1 MIEARDLTK
10 IYAGKAAVDHL
21 TFTVE
26 PGQVT
31 GFLGPNGAG
40 KSTTM
45 RLILGLDRP
54 QSGIALINGRRYR
67 DLKDPLRTVGAL
79 LEAKTVHPGRSAR
92 NHLLFLAQTQGL
104 PARRVEEVLALV
116 GLQDVADKRAGGFSL
131 GMSQRLGVAVAML
144 GDPEVLLLDE
154 PVNGLDPEGVLWIR
168 NLMKQLAAD
177 GRTIFVS
184 SHLMN
189 EMAVTADHLIV
200 IGRGKL
206 ITEASTEDVIARSTD
221 KSVRVRTPDADR
233 LAELVTAA
241 GGKVVRGVQ
250 ADGAGLLHGHGP
262 RGAAGRRAR
271 RVRVDRAAR
280 ADPAGLA
287 GRGVHGTDVGQ
298 RGIRRARPGS
308 GENRGG
314 EGPVTTTSPVTPTRG
329 PEDPAAGRHAGF
341 AGLLRAEWTKIRSV
355 RSTVWTLVIFV
366 VVCIGF
372 TALIAWLTESH
383 WYGPRAASRDATAI
397 SNPVGFILGTGVGLG
412 QLAIGVLGVLVI
424 TSEYS
429 SGVIRASLLAVPR
442 RLPVLAAKAVV
453 FAVLLLVVTEI
464 VAFCSFFV
472 GSAILHAHVPVSL
485 SGSGVTRAVAGAGLY
500 LTVLGL
506 LALAIGTMIR
516 HTAGAISTIIG
527 IVFVLPI
534 LSGLLPSSWGA
545 HINAYLPEQAGTLIT
560 HTHEQSGDLLSPWQG
575 FGVLC
580 IWTVLALAAAAY
592 LLERRDA

>member
-1 MIEARDLTK
+1 
-10 IYAGKAAVDHL
+10 
-21 TFTVE
+21 
-26 PGQVT
+26 
-31 GFLGPNGAG
+31 
-40 KSTTM
+40 
-45 RLILGLDRP
+45 
-54 QSGIALINGRRYR
+54 
-67 DLKDPLRTVGAL
+67 
-79 LEAKTVHPGRSAR
+79 
-92 NHLLFLAQTQGL
+92 
-104 PARRVEEVLALV
+104 
-116 GLQDVADKRAGGFSL
+116 
-131 GMSQRLGVAVAML
+131 
-144 GDPEVLLLDE
+144 
-154 PVNGLDPEGVLWIR
+154 
-168 NLMKQLAAD
+168 
-177 GRTIFVS
+177 
-184 SHLMN
+184 
-189 EMAVTADHLIV
+189 
-200 IGRGKL
+200 
-206 ITEASTEDVIARSTD
+206 
-221 KSVRVRTPDADR
+221 
-233 LAELVTAA
+233 
-241 GGKVVRGVQ
+241 
-250 ADGAGLLHGHGP
+250 
-262 RGAAGRRAR
+262 
-271 RVRVDRAAR
+271 
-280 ADPAGLA
+280 
-287 GRGVHGTDVGQ
+287 
-298 RGIRRARPGS
+298 
-308 GENRGG
+308 
-314 EGPVTTTSPVTPTRG
+314 VTTTSPVTPTRG
-329 PEDPAAGRHAGF
+329 PADPATGRHAGF

-366 VVCIGF
+366 VVCVGF
-372 TALIAWLTESH
+372 TALIAWLTETH
-383 WYGPRAASRDATAI
+383 WYGPRAAERDATAI
-397 SNPVGFILGTGVGLG
+397 SDPVGFILGTGVGLG

-485 SGSGVTRAVAGAGLY
+485 SGPGVTRAVAGAGLY

-534 LSGLLPSSWGA
+534 LTGLLPSSWGA